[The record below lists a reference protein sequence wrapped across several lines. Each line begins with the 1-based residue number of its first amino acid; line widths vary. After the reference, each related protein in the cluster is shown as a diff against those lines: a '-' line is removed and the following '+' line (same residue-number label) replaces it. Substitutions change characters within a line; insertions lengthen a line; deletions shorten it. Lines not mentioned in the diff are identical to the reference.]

1 MLTMGSETTEPSLS
15 VHSSPLWRRPH
26 EIDDEWDGV
35 VSDEEPYVYTG
46 SDDSSNGGILILP
59 GPDGAREEQPL
70 SLPGTESLPTDI
82 GSLRD
87 PMMGSSIYQHS
98 RASRISRLH
107 SLEEEERRS
116 KLSYLLLLI
125 IMGLSVASSCYLLWE
140 RNMWHASQLRLEEQ
154 IRQIQTKLDK
164 PKHHNPPPPR
174 LTIWDDACHDSNEQT
189 PLVDNCWLHAN
200 VQLGECA
207 SQAKKNVQTQVKKL
221 GKSAWK
227 TSKRFM
233 GHVDEW
239 SKNLYAEHFVDNK
252 NTTTTE
258 ERNGFSWKGTAK
270 TVFSGVAFATL
281 AAVVAEESVSFF
293 SKLAN
298 DKDN

>member
-1 MLTMGSETTEPSLS
+1 MSGDTEPSSLS
-15 VHSSPLWRRPH
+15 IHSTPLWRNPR

-46 SDDSSNGGILILP
+46 SDSSSNGGILIVP
-59 GPDGAREEQPL
+59 GPDEAREEEPL
-70 SLPGTESLPTDI
+70 SLPGTESIPTDI

-87 PMMGSSIYQHS
+87 PMMASEVYQHS

-107 SLEEEERRS
+107 SFEEEERRS

-125 IMGLSVASSCYLLWE
+125 VMTLSVTSTCYLLWE
-140 RNMWHASQLRLEEQ
+140 RRMWHASQLRLEEQ
-154 IRQIQTKLDK
+154 IRQIQTKLDQ
-164 PKHHNPPPPR
+164 PKQHQTPPAPAPR
-174 LTIWDDACHDSNEQT
+174 LVWDDACHDSNDQM

-207 SQAKKNVQTQVKKL
+207 SQAKKNVQTKMKKW

-227 TSKRFM
+227 ASERFA
-233 GHVDEW
+233 GHIDEW
-239 SKNLYAEHFVDNK
+239 SKNLYAEHATEKKHNRTLEEK
-252 NTTTTE
+252 NGI
-258 ERNGFSWKGTAK
+258 NWKGAAK

-281 AAVVAEESVSFF
+281 AAVVAEESVTFF
-293 SKLAN
+293 SKLAG